1 MFHIS
6 PVFSML
12 HEPLKVI
19 LSRDTAYHML
29 YAAYVYEIQPVKID
43 FLL

>member
-19 LSRDTAYHML
+19 LSRDTAY
-29 YAAYVYEIQPVKID
+29 VYEIQPVKID